1 MQADEQRTNLV
12 LNTRVIKDIMDMT
25 GLKTKKDVVNE
36 ALRLMR
42 QRLAQKQMASMYG
55 KIEWEGNLE
64 QMRLDS

>member
-12 LNTRVIKDIMDMT
+12 LNTRIIKDIMDMT

-55 KIEWEGNLE
+55 KIEWEGDLE

>member
-55 KIEWEGNLE
+55 KIEWEGDLE